1 MGGGGEALES
11 SEMGGGVYQNEKVD
25 FEIGGRLN
33 PSANN
38 EQKEQSYPNASYASA
53 TKYGRKVI
61 VFGVGLGV

>member
-11 SEMGGGVYQNEKVD
+11 SEMGGGGV
-25 FEIGGRLN
+25 IGGRLN

>member
-1 MGGGGEALES
+1 MGGRGRLWNLQKWVE
-11 SEMGGGVYQNEKVD
+11 GVYQNEKVD